1 MSAAAAPAIRRI
13 CVFCG
18 SAAGRGEEFAR
29 AAREAGALLA
39 RRKVGIVFGGGH
51 VGLMGALADG
61 ALAAGGEVI
70 GVIPRA
76 LESLELAHRGV
87 ADMRVVASM
96 HERKQ
101 LMHDLSDGFVAL
113 PGGLGT
119 LDELFEALTW
129 SQLGFHAKP
138 VGCVNVAGF
147 FDPLLSYLDA
157 AAASGFI
164 REGHR
169 GLLLVDATLEGLLE
183 QFARWEPPAKP
194 KYLKRGET

>member
-1 MSAAAAPAIRRI
+1 MSAPVRRI

-18 SAAGRGEEFAR
+18 SAAGRGPDFEAAAR
-29 AAREAGALLA
+29 AAGAELA
-39 RRKVGIVFGGGH
+39 RRKVGVVFGGGN
-51 VGLMGALADG
+51 VGLMGAVADG

-87 ADMRVVASM
+87 RDMRVVASM

-119 LDELFEALTW
+119 LDELFETLTW

-138 VGCVNVAGF
+138 VGCVNVSHF
-147 FDPLLSYLDA
+147 FDPLLAYLDA
-157 AAASGFI
+157 ATSHGFI
-164 REGHR
+164 RGSHR
-169 GLLLVDATLEGLLE
+169 GLLLIDATIEGLLD
-183 QFARWEPPAKP
+183 QFARWDPPSKP
-194 KYLKRGET
+194 KYLRRDET